1 MTHQN
6 PWLRGTE
13 TAEPEPPELDEEPTR
28 IRAAVSATGPT
39 QPQALASVPAPDQVD
54 QLPSLV
60 PVKPAVLWIVGAH
73 GGAGESSIAGL
84 DDLWD
89 EGRHAWPAGPTHEH
103 RAVVIAARSNAHGL
117 LKAQAAARQWAA
129 GMVPGVTL
137 LGLVVVADAPGR
149 MPRPLRDL
157 RQLVA
162 GAYPR
167 VWDLPWI
174 ETWRRGGTI
183 APESQPRELAQLR
196 EDLYALLNQN
206 HSSSGASSAWN
217 R

>member
-1 MTHQN
+1 MTHSN

-13 TAEPEPPELDEEPTR
+13 TATAEPQELVGEPTVR
-28 IRAAVSATGPT
+28 TVPTTGPT
-39 QPQALASVPAPDQVD
+39 QPQAQSSVPAPDQVD
-54 QLPSLV
+54 QLPLLV
-60 PVKPAVLWIVGAH
+60 PVKPAVLWVVGAH
-73 GGAGESSIAGL
+73 GGAGESTIAGL

-89 EGRHAWPAGPTHEH
+89 EGRHAWPGGPAHEQ

-117 LKAQAAARQWAA
+117 VKAQAAARQWAA

-137 LGLVVVADAPGR
+137 LGLVVVADAPGKL
-149 MPRPLRDL
+149 PKPLREL

-174 ETWRRGGTI
+174 ETWRRGGRI
-183 APESQPRELAQLR
+183 APEAQPRELVKLR